1 LYSEAVI
8 SSAALAEAGR
18 FKEVFEHVQKA
29 AKTLYE
35 AAKEAFEHVKVTAQC
50 LVELFVDAVT
60 RVLAWVDEHKAYL
73 FLKAAVAA
81 GVVALGVALDVWG
94 AIELGKLAYAASLTP
109 FFVGL
114 ADTGGKAAER
124 FKALY
129 ARWKAGKNEKQ
140 KIEEIINEVVNAPLK
155 GERPFL
161 KLAGLANLPPPL
173 AELRKALRGVKG
185 KVEKDA
191 AVVAVLVLYKTL
203 VNYAGAYGKWAE
215 LFGWARGL
223 VERQVFTVAAGEIA
237 MLRWSQKR
245 LEEAAEQVRRELNS
259 VLTLYSK
266 SGFYKEAELN
276 ELKKHLKVD
285 VTRAEELAKARSD
298 ELSGYEGVNMGTKA
312 CAALLSIA
320 RGGIYGHVVTLL
332 RGEGA
337 LADIVLSAPRTAYEK
352 AGKIAGARG
361 EAVDPSR
368 SRKGTRTWKVA
379 GGRGGA
385 VDLSRVEEDWKDRA
399 ASVLLRFLIGYGE
412 VDPRLLSGAGE
423 TTLKFRLIERGGK
436 KDDEKKRVERGFQV
450 FRVYGGVETPVGE
463 LWIGK
468 TAAHFT
474 LSKEEL
480 KRLMEE
486 AKKHKPDLSGIKKI
500 RQTLEW
506 FNTDVSFTGRWI
518 VATTADTRQ
527 AAWYVALFG
536 EPESISGRAS
546 ITEEGIKFYVVMRWR
561 RERLDRII
569 AAEGEELKPHLGRTV
584 KSWRELVD
592 AIDWSWVSERVGKLT
607 GELKSWIGP
616 ESADDAEREEL
627 ARRMLG
633 ELALLVHFAEARK
646 VKDDGE
652 MGKEGAKRLSR
663 AVEALSCGRIKG
675 DHAKELAQAIILY
688 AGGQKKE
695 AEELIEKLVK
705 GTGVSREE
713 VRGVVEFVLG
723 DMYYEW
729 RAERAAR
736 LAKAVET
743 LSGGRITGEYAVK
756 LAKLIILYA
765 ESRDE
770 RTKNRIDKLAE
781 ELAGVFKEDVKR
793 VKGEVWGVVDFI
805 LSDMHCLARDCARDA
820 VVRKYVAPALELIML
835 DKALNDNNE
844 SNRKR
849 ARLLFGEM
857 YATAIAGDGTVGR
870 RRVGLTV
877 GGELGGGAALLRL
890 ATLHLLNQLLP
901 RELKFNTR
909 AYEGKSRYYNIVAY
923 GENATRFKRLLAV
936 SAPSAGGRYLSDK
949 FNGFVEEAQ
958 VDVRV
963 DSIRLTPSGLVAAD
977 LIISEGGVEIKYN
990 VYLHDAIVL
999 QFHSM
1004 DRSHA
1009 ELAALLLRLAGVT
1022 AKVRG
1027 EGGGEGWHVKAT
1039 TGRLAAGREELRN
1052 AIAKLVETARVSGW
1066 VDEKKA
1072 RRWLEELKKG
1082 HTSAEGRPGYL
1093 IRLDHHGTLVVKYQS
1108 TKPDRIEREAQRLE
1122 NMGLTRGVHFT
1133 VKMPEGGGRGYVWI
1147 RREGLVYAAWL
1158 SVRGEGE
1165 QRRLAA
1171 EFVSYILQRAE
1182 EEGEDVYRK
1191 AGEIVKE
1198 GKARDSL
1205 KLEGFEGRV
1214 EVGGREHVVKV
1225 IGGGAEF
1232 EKSESGK
1239 KLLRI
1244 RITAEVDG
1252 VRSEYTI
1259 TYGRYSKNAVMGFAY
1274 ARADA
1279 PGGREADAE
1288 RLAAVIKAITGKEPW
1303 IRRMKDGTIMIVCG
1317 RAHLEGF
1324 KHYAELTDAV
1334 ERWLKETRR

>member
-1 LYSEAVI
+1 MEMWRRRREAASAAAPYSAHHDLCSEAVV
-8 SSAALAEAGR
+8 SFVTSAVALVDVGR
-18 FKEVFEHVQKA
+18 FGEAVQYMQKA
-29 AKTLYE
+29 AKALYE
-35 AAKEAFEHVKVTAQC
+35 TAKEAFEKVKVTVQR
-50 LVELFVDAVT
+50 LVELFVEAVA
-60 RVLAWVDEHKAYL
+60 RVLAWGDEHRAYL
-73 FLKAAVAA
+73 FLMAA
-81 GVVALGVALDVWG
+81 GVIALAAALNLWG
-94 AIELGKLAYAASLTP
+94 LVELEKLAYAASVP
-109 FFVGL
+109 FFAGL
-114 ADTGGKAAER
+114 VETGGKAAER
-124 FKALY
+124 FRVVAE
-129 ARWKAGKNEKQ
+129 RCRVDDNEKKQ
-140 KIEEIINEVVNAPLK
+140 KIEGIINEIINAPLK
-155 GERPFL
+155 RERPYEALL
-161 KLAGLANLPPPL
+161 KLAESANLPKPL
-173 AELRKALRGVKG
+173 VELRKALKDVKDEA
-185 KVEKDA
+185 VKDA
-191 AVVAVLVLYKTL
+191 AVVAALVLYKTL
-203 VNYAGAYGKWAE
+203 INNAEAYEEWAGWYE
-215 LFGWARGL
+215 WARGL
-223 VERQVFTVAAGEIA
+223 VERQEFTVSAGDIKG
-237 MLRWSQKR
+237 LREAQKR
-245 LEEAAEQVRRELNS
+245 LEEVAEEVLGELNR
-259 VLTLYSK
+259 VLALYSQ
-266 SGFYKEAELN
+266 SDFYKERPNLLN
-276 ELKKHLKVD
+276 KLKQLLEVD
-285 VTRAEELAKARSD
+285 LGEAEELAKARSD
-298 ELSGYEGVNMGTKA
+298 ELSEFRDVNIGTKVY
-312 CAALLSIA
+312 AALLSVA
-320 RGGIYGHVVTLL
+320 KGGMYGHVVTLL
-332 RGEGA
+332 MGEGA
-337 LADIVLSAPRTAYEK
+337 LADIVLSTPRGAYEK

-361 EAVDPSR
+361 ETVDPSY

-385 VDLSRVEEDWKDRA
+385 VDLSRVEGDWKDRA

-412 VDPRLLSGAGE
+412 IDPQLLSGAGE
-423 TTLKFRLIERGGK
+423 ISLKFRLVE
-436 KDDEKKRVERGFQV
+436 KDSKRGFQV
-450 FRVYGGVETPVGE
+450 FRAYGGVETPVGE

-480 KRLMEE
+480 RRFVEE
-486 AKKHKPDLSGIKKI
+486 AKRTAPDLSGFKKI
-500 RQTLEW
+500 WQTLEW
-506 FNTDVSFTGRWI
+506 FNTDASFTGRWI
-518 VATTADTRQ
+518 VATTAHLWQ

-536 EPESISGRAS
+536 EPESIGGRAS
-546 ITEEGIKFYVVMRWR
+546 VTEEGIKFYVVMRWR

-569 AAEGEELKPHLGRTV
+569 AAEGEELKPLLGRAV
-584 KSWRELVD
+584 QSWRELVD
-592 AIDWSWVSERVGKLT
+592 AIDWSWVSERVEELTDKL
-607 GELKSWIGP
+607 KPWIGP
-616 ESADDAEREEL
+616 EKMSDAEREGL

-633 ELALLVHFAEARK
+633 ELALLAHFAEARK
-646 VKDDGE
+646 VKDDDE

-663 AVEALSCGRIKG
+663 AVEALSGGRIKG

-688 AGGQKKE
+688 AE
-695 AEELIEKLVK
+695 
-705 GTGVSREE
+705 
-713 VRGVVEFVLG
+713 
-723 DMYYEW
+723 
-729 RAERAAR
+729 
-736 LAKAVET
+736 
-743 LSGGRITGEYAVK
+743 GRNK
-756 LAKLIILYA
+756 
-765 ESRDE
+765 
-770 RTKNRIDKLAE
+770 RTKNSIDKLAE
-781 ELAGVFKEDVKR
+781 ELTGIFKEDVER
-793 VKGEVWGVVDFI
+793 VKGEVWGIVDFI
-805 LSDMHCLARDCARDA
+805 LSDMYCLARDCARDA

-901 RELKFNTR
+901 KELEFNTR

-936 SAPSAGGRYLSDK
+936 SAPSAGGKYLSDK
-949 FNGFVEEAQ
+949 FNEFVKDAR
-958 VDVRV
+958 VDVRL
-963 DSIRLTPSGLVAAD
+963 DNIRLTPSGLVAAD

-999 QFHSM
+999 QFVSS

-1009 ELAALLLRLAGVT
+1009 ELAALLLRLADVT
-1022 AKVRG
+1022 AKVRR
-1027 EGGGEGWHVKAT
+1027 EGGGDGWHVKAT

-1052 AIAKLVETARVSGW
+1052 TIAKLVETARDNGW

-1072 RRWLEELKKG
+1072 KRWLEELKKG
-1082 HTSAEGRPGYL
+1082 RVPAEGRPGYL

-1147 RREGLVYAAWL
+1147 RKEGLAYAAWL
-1158 SVRGEGE
+1158 SVHGEGE

-1171 EFVSYILQRAE
+1171 EFVKYILQRAW

-1191 AGEIVKE
+1191 AEEIVKE
-1198 GKARDSL
+1198 GKERDSL
-1205 KLEGFEGRV
+1205 TLKGFEKRV
-1214 EVGGREHVVKV
+1214 EVGSKTHVVKV
-1225 IGGGAEF
+1225 IDGGAEF
-1232 EKSESGK
+1232 DEGRSGK

-1317 RAHLEGF
+1317 RAHLKGF
-1324 KHYAELTDAV
+1324 KHYAELADTI
-1334 ERWLKETRR
+1334 ERWLEETGR

>member
-1 LYSEAVI
+1 
-8 SSAALAEAGR
+8 
-18 FKEVFEHVQKA
+18 
-29 AKTLYE
+29 
-35 AAKEAFEHVKVTAQC
+35 
-50 LVELFVDAVT
+50 
-60 RVLAWVDEHKAYL
+60 
-73 FLKAAVAA
+73 
-81 GVVALGVALDVWG
+81 
-94 AIELGKLAYAASLTP
+94 
-109 FFVGL
+109 
-114 ADTGGKAAER
+114 
-124 FKALY
+124 
-129 ARWKAGKNEKQ
+129 
-140 KIEEIINEVVNAPLK
+140 
-155 GERPFL
+155 
-161 KLAGLANLPPPL
+161 
-173 AELRKALRGVKG
+173 
-185 KVEKDA
+185 
-191 AVVAVLVLYKTL
+191 
-203 VNYAGAYGKWAE
+203 
-215 LFGWARGL
+215 
-223 VERQVFTVAAGEIA
+223 
-237 MLRWSQKR
+237 
-245 LEEAAEQVRRELNS
+245 
-259 VLTLYSK
+259 
-266 SGFYKEAELN
+266 
-276 ELKKHLKVD
+276 
-285 VTRAEELAKARSD
+285 
-298 ELSGYEGVNMGTKA
+298 
-312 CAALLSIA
+312 
-320 RGGIYGHVVTLL
+320 
-332 RGEGA
+332 
-337 LADIVLSAPRTAYEK
+337 
-352 AGKIAGARG
+352 
-361 EAVDPSR
+361 
-368 SRKGTRTWKVA
+368 
-379 GGRGGA
+379 
-385 VDLSRVEEDWKDRA
+385 VEEWKDRA
-399 ASVLLRFLIGYGE
+399 ASVLLRFLIGYGKI
-412 VDPRLLSGAGE
+412 DPQLLSGAGE
-423 TTLKFRLIERGGK
+423 MSLKFRLVE
-436 KDDEKKRVERGFQV
+436 KDSKRGFQV
-450 FRVYGGVETPVGE
+450 FRAYGGVEIPVGE

-480 KRLMEE
+480 RRFVEE
-486 AKKHKPDLSGIKKI
+486 AKRTAPDLSGFKKMW
-500 RQTLEW
+500 QVLEW
-506 FNTDVSFTGRWI
+506 FNTDVSFAGKWI
-518 VATTADTRQ
+518 EAATAHLWQ

-536 EPESISGRAS
+536 EPESIGGRAS

-561 RERLDRII
+561 RETLDRII
-569 AAEGEELKPHLGRTV
+569 AEEGEELKPLLGRVV

-592 AIDWSWVSERVGKLT
+592 AIDWSWVSERVEELTDKL
-607 GELKSWIGP
+607 KPWIGP
-616 ESADDAEREEL
+616 ESADDTEREGL

-633 ELALLVHFAEARK
+633 ELALLAHFAEARK

-652 MGKEGAKRLSR
+652 MGKEGAKRLAR
-663 AVEALSCGRIKG
+663 AVEALSGGRIKG
-675 DHAKELAQAIILY
+675 DHAKELAQAIIFY

-695 AEELIEKLVK
+695 AEGLIENLVK
-705 GTGVSREE
+705 GAGVSREE
-713 VRGVVEFVLG
+713 EWGIVQFVLG

-729 RAERAAR
+729 RAERAVR

-765 ESRDE
+765 EGRDK

-781 ELAGVFKEDVKR
+781 ELAGVFKEDAKR

-805 LSDMHCLARDCARDA
+805 LSDMYCLARDCARDA
-820 VVRKYVAPALELIML
+820 VVRKYVAPALEFIML
-835 DKALNDNNE
+835 DKALNNE
-844 SNRKR
+844 FDRER
-849 ARLLFGEM
+849 AKLLFGEM
-857 YATAIAGDGTVGR
+857 YATAVAGDGTVGR

-901 RELKFNTR
+901 KELKFNTR

-923 GENATRFKRLLAV
+923 GENAARFKRLLAV
-936 SAPSAGGRYLSDK
+936 SAPSAGGEYLSEK
-949 FNGFVEEAQ
+949 FNEFVKEAR
-958 VDVRV
+958 VEVRV
-963 DSIRLTPSGLVAAD
+963 DNIRLTESGYVAAD
-977 LIISEGGVEIKYN
+977 LTISEGGVEIKYN

-1027 EGGGEGWHVKAT
+1027 EGGGDGWHVKAT

-1052 AIAKLVETARVSGW
+1052 AIAKLVETARSKGW

-1072 RRWLEELKKG
+1072 KRWLEELKKG
-1082 HTSAEGRPGYL
+1082 HVSAEGRPGYL

-1133 VKMPEGGGRGYVWI
+1133 VKMPEGGGRGYIWI
-1147 RREGLVYAAWL
+1147 RKEGLAYAAWL
-1158 SVRGEGE
+1158 SAHGEGE

-1171 EFVSYILQRAE
+1171 KFVKLILQRAE
-1182 EEGEDVYRK
+1182 KAGEDVYRK
-1191 AGEIVKE
+1191 AEEIVKE
-1198 GKARDSL
+1198 GRARGSL
-1205 KLEGFEGRV
+1205 ELEGFEGRV
-1214 EVGGREHVVKV
+1214 EVGGREYVVKV

-1288 RLAAVIKAITGKEPW
+1288 RLVAVIKAITGKEPW

-1324 KHYAELTDAV
+1324 KRYAELADAV